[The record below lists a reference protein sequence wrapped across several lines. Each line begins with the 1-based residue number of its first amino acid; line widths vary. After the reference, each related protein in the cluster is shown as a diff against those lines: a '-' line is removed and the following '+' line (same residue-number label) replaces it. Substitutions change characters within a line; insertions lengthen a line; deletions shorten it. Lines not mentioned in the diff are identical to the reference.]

1 MFPVLTKLTVYLF
14 AMYFLFEFYQLY
26 VDSLN
31 MFYTVQSYLT
41 VLSCQNV
48 FFVENGKL
56 WLDVFIKLV
65 YSIIVK

>member
-31 MFYTVQSYLT
+31 MFYTDVQSYLT

-48 FFVENGKL
+48 FFVENGNL
-56 WLDVFIKLV
+56 FTL
-65 YSIIVK
+65 